1 MDPGLP
7 TGTVTL
13 LFSDIEG
20 STSLLRRLG
29 EDYADALS
37 AERSL
42 MRRAFERW
50 HGRELGTEGDSFFV
64 VFPSVGD
71 AVNAV
76 LQAQRDLARHTW
88 PADERVRVRMGLH
101 TGEPV
106 RHEDGY
112 IGIDVHLAARV
123 ASVAAG
129 GQVVLTEATQR
140 IWSRQPLPGVSMLD
154 LGRHRLKDIPESVH
168 LYQLVADGLDRD
180 FPPVRSLGGLTRLPA
195 PTTTTIGRAGE
206 IGELRALL
214 ADDGTRLVTL
224 TGPGGS
230 GKTRL
235 ALATAESLG
244 DAFADGIYFVPL
256 ESVTSADVMWTQ
268 IAGRVGLAGDDRSP
282 AALVAQL
289 AVQRALLVLDN
300 LEQLPDAGEV
310 VHELLTAP
318 RVTVLATSRRPVHLY
333 GESEHQVP
341 PLTLPA
347 AGARGLEELRGSGAV
362 QLFVQRAQLVRPG
375 FRLDEDDADD
385 VAEICRLLDGLPL
398 AIELAAARVKVLG
411 VRALRA
417 RLADDLELLAAKQ
430 QERPT
435 RQQTLRNAVTWSY
448 TLLPDDQQWLLR
460 RLGAFAG
467 EFDLDAVAAVADDR
481 IDPLDGIDELVDVS
495 LVSVR
500 DGPDGE
506 PRFHLLRTV
515 ASFVLG
521 WLEEAGELE
530 AARRRH
536 AEHYAA
542 LAETLAPQLRDR
554 YLTARDRIDAEL
566 DNIRGALEWAL
577 PASPGAADGST
588 ERTAVGLRLCLALSW
603 FWYSSGF
610 RYQAEARRW
619 MSRAVDAAAGHEGP
633 DLMTTLHG
641 LAVLLLQHGENE
653 QARDALRRCLTFWR
667 REGDRS
673 RIAMELNSLGVA
685 HRALG
690 EPDVARALLEESVA
704 LARGLDEKGRLA
716 SALCNL
722 GTVDLDQHRAG
733 PATARLQEALALDEE
748 LGDVWGAAA
757 DRINLVGVLVHEG
770 RTEQAYRDLRD
781 IARSTV
787 DLGDVELTVNVLEL
801 FAAIFACEGDART
814 AARMLGASQALREQA
829 ELPIAAIDAAM
840 LERSIG
846 RVRPADGTEWDRD
859 LRTGAGWTV
868 DEALQEAHRTPV
880 R

>member
-1 MDPGLP
+1 M
-7 TGTVTL
+7 
-13 LFSDIEG
+13 
-20 STSLLRRLG
+20 
-29 EDYADALS
+29 
-37 AERSL
+37 
-42 MRRAFERW
+42 
-50 HGRELGTEGDSFFV
+50 
-64 VFPSVGD
+64 
-71 AVNAV
+71 
-76 LQAQRDLARHTW
+76 
-88 PADERVRVRMGLH
+88 
-101 TGEPV
+101 
-106 RHEDGY
+106 
-112 IGIDVHLAARV
+112 
-123 ASVAAG
+123 
-129 GQVVLTEATQR
+129 
-140 IWSRQPLPGVSMLD
+140 
-154 LGRHRLKDIPESVH
+154 
-168 LYQLVADGLDRD
+168 
-180 FPPVRSLGGLTRLPA
+180 
-195 PTTTTIGRAGE
+195 
-206 IGELRALL
+206 
-214 ADDGTRLVTL
+214 
-224 TGPGGS
+224 
-230 GKTRL
+230 
-235 ALATAESLG
+235 
-244 DAFADGIYFVPL
+244 
-256 ESVTSADVMWTQ
+256 
-268 IAGRVGLAGDDRSP
+268 
-282 AALVAQL
+282 
-289 AVQRALLVLDN
+289 
-300 LEQLPDAGEV
+300 
-310 VHELLTAP
+310 
-318 RVTVLATSRRPVHLY
+318 
-333 GESEHQVP
+333 
-341 PLTLPA
+341 
-347 AGARGLEELRGSGAV
+347 
-362 QLFVQRAQLVRPG
+362 
-375 FRLDEDDADD
+375 
-385 VAEICRLLDGLPL
+385 
-398 AIELAAARVKVLG
+398 
-411 VRALRA
+411 
-417 RLADDLELLAAKQ
+417 
-430 QERPT
+430 
-435 RQQTLRNAVTWSY
+435 
-448 TLLPDDQQWLLR
+448 
-460 RLGAFAG
+460 
-467 EFDLDAVAAVADDR
+467 AAVADDR

-521 WLEEAGELE
+521 WLEKAGELE
-530 AARRRH
+530 SARRRH

-577 PASPGAADGST
+577 PASPGVAAGST
-588 ERTAVGLRLCLALSW
+588 ERTAVGLRLCQALSW
-603 FWYSSGF
+603 FWYSSGY

-770 RTEQAYRDLRD
+770 RTEEAYRDLRD

-846 RVRPADGTEWDRD
+846 RVRPADGTEWERD

-868 DEALQEAHRTPV
+868 DEALQEAQRTPV